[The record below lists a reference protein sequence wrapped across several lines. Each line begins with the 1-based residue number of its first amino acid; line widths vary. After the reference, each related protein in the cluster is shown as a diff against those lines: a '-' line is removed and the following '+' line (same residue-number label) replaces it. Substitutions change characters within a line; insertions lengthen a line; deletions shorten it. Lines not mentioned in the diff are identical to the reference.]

1 MTSSR
6 PTDDCLA
13 LLELLLWNHLLR
25 SAVSATGA
33 GQPLAET
40 STPTGNY
47 LDWMAMRG
55 LVRREQLLGEAF
67 RSGDAQVVG
76 TPDLHPGRS
85 PLALTDAGARFAV
98 QALRREGKWEQIA
111 TLLALDIPPEE
122 HVSVEPA
129 SGQQG
134 VPDPRRH
141 GQRRKSPQPS
151 WDVVSR
157 ELRMDD
163 GLVKKVRISAVNQQR
178 ILAAFEEERWPEY
191 VYDPLPPVG
200 DVDPKQRLLDAVR
213 RLNGHQLF
221 PRIQFHIAFR
231 GERVGWRPD
240 VGGRHPALG
249 HRPA

>member
-25 SAVSATGA
+25 SPANATGA

-67 RSGDAQVVG
+67 RSGDLQVAGTPDQVAG

-98 QALRREGKWEQIA
+98 QALRREGKVGA
-111 TLLALDIPPEE
+111 DC
-122 HVSVEPA
+122 
-129 SGQQG
+129 
-134 VPDPRRH
+134 D
-141 GQRRKSPQPS
+141 
-151 WDVVSR
+151 
-157 ELRMDD
+157 
-163 GLVKKVRISAVNQQR
+163 
-178 ILAAFEEERWPEY
+178 AA
-191 VYDPLPPVG
+191 G
-200 DVDPKQRLLDAVR
+200 T
-213 RLNGHQLF
+213 
-221 PRIQFHIAFR
+221 
-231 GERVGWRPD
+231 
-240 VGGRHPALG
+240 RHPARRTRLCG
-249 HRPA
+249 ANKRATRSPRSKAPRPATEITPAELGCGQPGTASGRRIG